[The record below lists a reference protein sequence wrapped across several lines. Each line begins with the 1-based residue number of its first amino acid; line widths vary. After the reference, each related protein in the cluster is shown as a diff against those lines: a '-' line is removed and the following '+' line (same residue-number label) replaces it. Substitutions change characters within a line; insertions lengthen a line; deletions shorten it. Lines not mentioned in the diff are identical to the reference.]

1 MGEAK
6 SWPAQHVDD
15 KLDDGVR
22 FYSLPSVVSWVE
34 ASRTARGQYT
44 GEAGGGL
51 GLVASEVLRGI
62 VSEAGRRVAA
72 GMVPAGSG
80 ESASGSSMSNA
91 KLNEEAVGDV
101 SDKVEDKATVMHEAG
116 KSFLLERMYSAESE
130 RDKAEKRF
138 DSNRA
143 WGFRWKGLGFRV

>member
-1 MGEAK
+1 MWEGK
-6 SWPAQHVDD
+6 SWPAHHVEA
-15 KLDDGVR
+15 KLGGGVR
-22 FYSLPSVVSWVE
+22 FHSLPSVVSWVE

-72 GMVPAGSG
+72 GMVPVGSG
-80 ESASGSSMSNA
+80 ESASSMSNA
-91 KLNEEAVGDV
+91 KENQETVGDV
-101 SDKVEDKATVMHEAG
+101 SDKVEEKTPVLHEAG

-143 WGFRWKGLGFRV
+143 RGFGWKGLGFRV